1 MGRAYQNRKEPMA
14 KTSDMKAKVYS
25 RYRLIPRQPDCGQL
39 LWLHTACHPPFSQM
53 TLPVVPLGQSLV
65 QGNFTGDI
73 CNDA

>member
-53 TLPVVPLGQSLV
+53 TSSRFFSGMQVTPPVLIV
-65 QGNFTGDI
+65 I
-73 CNDA
+73 